1 MHDPKDLK
9 DAVQR
14 LSRGATVGMVDAELA
29 RKGVPSGPRDE
40 VLEFAKRIAN
50 RRFRLK
56 HIAIAL
62 LGGLILIAGP
72 IWIYHNIQNGIRIL
86 QVPGSLAFAGFLAVI
101 YGLYF
106 SVRNRV

>member
-40 VLEFAKRIAN
+40 VLEFAKRIVN

-62 LGGLILIAGP
+62 LGGLILIAGLGL
-72 IWIYHNIQNGIRIL
+72 IYYNIQNGPRFIRET
-86 QVPGSLAFAGFLAVI
+86 GALAFAGFLAVI

>member
-1 MHDPKDLK
+1 MHDPIDLK

-14 LSRGATVGMVDAELA
+14 LSRGATVGMVDAELKH
-29 RKGVPSGPRDE
+29 KGLPSGPRDE
-40 VLEFAKRIAN
+40 VLEFAKRIVN

-56 HIAIAL
+56 HLMIAL
-62 LGGLILIAGP
+62 LGGLIFIAGL
-72 IWIYHNIQNGIRIL
+72 IWIYHNIQNGIRFIR
-86 QVPGSLAFAGFLAVI
+86 VPGSLAVFGSLGLI

>member
-1 MHDPKDLK
+1 MHDPNDLR

-14 LSRGATVGMVDAELA
+14 LSRGATVGMVDAELT

-40 VLEFAKRIAN
+40 VLEFAKRSVN

-56 HIAIAL
+56 HMMIAL
-62 LGGLILIAGP
+62 LGGLIFVVGLG
-72 IWIYHNIQNGIRIL
+72 WIYYNLQNEIRFIR
-86 QVPGSLAFAGFLAVI
+86 VPGSLAFFGLLALI

-106 SVRNRV
+106 SFRNRV